1 MNSHTNENRGL
12 LPSIWLNRCN
22 NIDDINE
29 NAGVFGAIKMI
40 TSVKNPKIQ
49 HIRAL
54 QSRSRI
60 RREMG
65 AFIVEGLRL
74 AEEAFTSDWD
84 VQFVI
89 YTEDLK
95 PNGQKLVDG
104 FAERGVE
111 VELVA
116 PHVMQNASNTKSPQG
131 VLLVLS
137 TASITLPSKLD
148 FVLVLDSLRDPGNLG
163 TILRTAAAV
172 GVDAVYIP
180 PLTADPFAPK
190 VVRAGMGAHF
200 RIPIMHAAWGLIEQ
214 TIDQHDLQVYLS
226 KAEGSQLYTEADFH
240 QPVALVVGGEAFG
253 FSERSQNI
261 SHQSLH
267 IPMLNQVE
275 SLNAAVAAG
284 IVLYEIYRQ
293 RDFGIQ

>member
-1 MNSHTNENRGL
+1 
-12 LPSIWLNRCN
+12 
-22 NIDDINE
+22 
-29 NAGVFGAIKMI
+29 MI

-54 QSRSRI
+54 QSRSRK
-60 RREMG
+60 RREVD

-74 AEEAFTSDWD
+74 AEEAYHSSMNI
-84 VQFVI
+84 QLLI
-89 YTEDLK
+89 YTENLPPD
-95 PNGQKLVDG
+95 GITLVNS

-116 PHVMQNASNTKSPQG
+116 PHVMQSASNTKSPQG
-131 VLLVLS
+131 ILLVLP
-137 TASITLPSKLD
+137 TARLTIPTQPDLILILD
-148 FVLVLDSLRDPGNLG
+148 NLRDPGNLG

-172 GVDAVYIP
+172 GVDTVYIP
-180 PLTADPFAPK
+180 PLSADPFSPK

-200 RIPIMHAAWGLIEQ
+200 RTPIINASWEMIVQTIEQ
-214 TIDQHDLQVYLS
+214 HNLQVYLS
-226 KAEGSQLYTEADFH
+226 KADGSVLYTKADFR
-240 QPVALVVGGEAFG
+240 QPVALIVGGEASG
-253 FSERSQNI
+253 PSKQSHAI

-284 IVLYEIYRQ
+284 VLLYEVHKQ
-293 RDFGIQ
+293 RALETR

>member
-1 MNSHTNENRGL
+1 MPR
-12 LPSIWLNRCN
+12 
-22 NIDDINE
+22 
-29 NAGVFGAIKMI
+29 VFGAIKMI

-74 AEEAFTSDWD
+74 AEEAFSSDWD
-84 VQFVI
+84 VQLVI

-95 PNGQKLVDG
+95 PNGQRLVDG

-200 RIPIMHAAWGLIEQ
+200 RIPIMYAAWGLIEQ

-226 KAEGSQLYTEADFH
+226 KAEGSQLYTEADFR
-240 QPVALVVGGEAFG
+240 QPVAIVVGGEAFG

-261 SHQSLH
+261 RHQSLH

-284 IVLYEIYRQ
+284 IVLYEVYRQ
-293 RDFGIQ
+293 RDFGIL

>member
-1 MNSHTNENRGL
+1 
-12 LPSIWLNRCN
+12 
-22 NIDDINE
+22 
-29 NAGVFGAIKMI
+29 MI

-54 QSRSRI
+54 QSRSHN
-60 RREMG
+60 RRDMD

-84 VQFVI
+84 IQLVI
-89 YTEDLK
+89 YTEGLK
-95 PNGQKLVDG
+95 PNGLRLIDG

-131 VLLVLS
+131 ILLVLS
-137 TASITLPSKLD
+137 TAKITLPSKLD
-148 FVLVLDSLRDPGNLG
+148 FVLILDNLRDPGNLG

-180 PLTADPFAPK
+180 PLTADPFSPK

-200 RIPIMHAAWGLIEQ
+200 RIPIIRASWEMIEQ
-214 TIDQHDLQVYLS
+214 TIDQHKLQVYL
-226 KAEGSQLYTEADFH
+226 ANVEGSASYLEANFR

-253 FSERSQNI
+253 LSEQPQNI
-261 SHQSLH
+261 CHQSLY

-284 IVLYEIYRQ
+284 LLLYEVYKQ
-293 RDFGIQ
+293 RDFGN

>member
-1 MNSHTNENRGL
+1 
-12 LPSIWLNRCN
+12 
-22 NIDDINE
+22 
-29 NAGVFGAIKMI
+29 MI

-54 QSRSRI
+54 QSRSNN

-89 YTEDLK
+89 YTEGLK
-95 PNGQKLVDG
+95 PNGLRLVDG
-104 FAERGVE
+104 FAERGVD

-131 VLLVLS
+131 ILLVLS
-137 TASITLPSKLD
+137 TTSITLPSKPD
-148 FVLVLDSLRDPGNLG
+148 FVLVLDNLRDPGNLG

-180 PLTADPFAPK
+180 PLTADPFSPK

-200 RIPIMHAAWGLIEQ
+200 RIPIIRASWEMIEQ
-214 TIDQHDLQVYLS
+214 TIDQHELQVYLA
-226 KAEGSQLYTEADFH
+226 KAEGSVSYLEANFR

-253 FSERSQNI
+253 LSEQPQNI
-261 SHQSLH
+261 SHQSLY
-267 IPMLNQVE
+267 IPMRNQVE
-275 SLNAAVAAG
+275 SLNAAIAAG
-284 IVLYEIYRQ
+284 LLLYEVYKQ
-293 RDFGIQ
+293 RDSGG

>member
-1 MNSHTNENRGL
+1 M
-12 LPSIWLNRCN
+12 P
-22 NIDDINE
+22 D
-29 NAGVFGAIKMI
+29 VFGAIKMI

-74 AEEAFTSDWD
+74 AEEVFTSDWD
-84 VQFVI
+84 VQLVI
-89 YTEDLK
+89 YTEGLK
-95 PNGQKLVDG
+95 PNGQRLVDG

-131 VLLVLS
+131 ILLVLS

-190 VVRAGMGAHF
+190 VIRAGMGAHF
-200 RIPIMHAAWGLIEQ
+200 RIPIIHAAWGLIEQ

-226 KAEGSQLYTEADFH
+226 KADCLQLYTEADFR
-240 QPVALVVGGEAFG
+240 QPIALVVGGEAFG
-253 FSERSQNI
+253 FSERSQKI

-284 IVLYEIYRQ
+284 ILLYEVYRQ